1 MDANEKRQI
10 TFASYDLSAFI
21 RVHPRSK
28 KERAAM
34 NPGKCEA
41 GTELL
46 FKDETYRIIH
56 AAMNVSNE
64 LGSGFLE
71 QVYQEAMRI
80 ELDDCA
86 VPNEPQK
93 RIAIHYKGRRLE
105 KEYMADFFCFNNI
118 VVELKAIKKISEI
131 EEAQLLNY
139 LKATKSPLGILIN
152 FGNPRL
158 EWKRYANTRT
168 ANGRR

>member
-1 MDANEKRQI
+1 
-10 TFASYDLSAFI
+10 
-21 RVHPRSK
+21 
-28 KERAAM
+28 M
-34 NPGKCEA
+34 NTLKCTD

-46 FKDETYRIIH
+46 FKDETYQIIH

-71 QVYQEAMRI
+71 PVYQEAMRI
-80 ELDDCA
+80 ELAACA
-86 VPNEPQK
+86 VPHEPQK
-93 RIAIHYKGRRLE
+93 KIAIHYKGRKLE
-105 KEYMADFFCFNNI
+105 KEYMADFFCYHNI
-118 VVELKAIKKISEI
+118 IVELKAIKKITEI

-139 LKATKSPLGILIN
+139 LKATKSPLGILVN

-168 ANGRR
+168 ANVRQ